1 MKKLL
6 PILGFLVVGFIP
18 TITFAEGKLVNGYL
32 IKPKENLSGAML
44 INANLSGTNLK
55 ESNLSGSNLMGAN
68 LNGANLEF
76 VDLKNSILIAAS
88 LINSNLKG
96 ADLRYAALPGA
107 NLRNAN
113 LSGADLRYS
122 ALAAAYLD
130 NVNFS
135 GADLRYT
142 SLRDVEFKNV
152 NLKGVIATD
161 LIDCPKSLPKGWI
174 CENNSLKET
183 NNDNSRTKL
192 SSDSQETLESKMSV
206 IDLAS
211 FYNGER
217 FTKDYG
223 IDQNTSKIYEPVF
236 GVKIYKETLIS
247 NLHRKDDQ
255 ITMYGPQNS
264 ITKIVPGAM
273 QSKNIT
279 VLYMIPKKKGRQK
292 YLKGEFH
299 LNYQWFLILDNQP
312 VLGGLQDVALNC
324 KTNEYYRNG
333 MRRSEKF
340 QVEEETTFGIWARYI
355 CDGKSD
361 FFKKLR
367 RGYSFY

>member
-96 ADLRYAALPGA
+96 ADLRYATLPGA

-174 CENNSLKET
+174 CENNSLKNIINSNSSEIVEQNSHTQEKNLLT
-183 NNDNSRTKL
+183 NKEKFVGSGQLSNFGMQGMTKIEQQARNDL
-192 SSDSQETLESKMSV
+192 
-206 IDLAS
+206 
-211 FYNGER
+211 FG
-217 FTKDYG
+217 
-223 IDQNTSKIYEPVF
+223 TSEPAF
-236 GVKIYKETLIS
+236 LIRIGS
-247 NLHRKDDQ
+247 NMPLFRLHREDDALSK
-255 ITMYGPQNS
+255 TYGPQTELQSIFPSVKNS
-264 ITKIVPGAM
+264 ETIGVFYLINKKRQEYKGGEYFLKYKWIVMA
-273 QSKNIT
+273 
-279 VLYMIPKKKGRQK
+279 
-292 YLKGEFH
+292 
-299 LNYQWFLILDNQP
+299 D
-312 VLGGLQDVALNC
+312 
-324 KTNEYYRNG
+324 KTPIHQG
-333 MRRSEKF
+333 
-340 QVEEETTFGIWARYI
+340 
-355 CDGKSD
+355 
-361 FFKKLR
+361 
-367 RGYSFY
+367 